1 MEKFKIALQIVFS
14 EIDRKFEG
22 LFLVQGKR
30 TVIIVQ
36 GSGIV
41 ELDVTELKHVE
52 VELISIRP
60 LTSPKCWDSTN
71 KGFLL
76 CLKRKYMINS

>member
-41 ELDVTELKHVE
+41 ELDVTELKHVK

>member
-1 MEKFKIALQIVFS
+1 MEKFKVALQIVFS
-14 EIDRKFEG
+14 EIHSKFESP
-22 LFLVQGKR
+22 FLVQGKR
-30 TVIIVQ
+30 TVNIVQ

-52 VELISIRP
+52 VELKSTRP
-60 LTSPKCWDSTN
+60 LTSPKCWDSAN

-76 CLKRKYMINS
+76 CLRRK

>member
-1 MEKFKIALQIVFS
+1 MEKFKVALQIVFS
-14 EIDRKFEG
+14 EIHSKFES

-30 TVIIVQ
+30 TVNIVQ

-52 VELISIRP
+52 VELKSTRP
-60 LTSPKCWDSTN
+60 LTSPKCWDSAN

-76 CLKRKYMINS
+76 CLRRTV